1 MHGTHHIELI
11 ILKARLCPQFCAQ
24 TCNIGGSCLRML
36 VQRAAEAE
44 IMICT
49 WQFVIHIKVL
59 LFSIDDQDGHQFNE
73 LIIE

>member
-1 MHGTHHIELI
+1 
-11 ILKARLCPQFCAQ
+11 
-24 TCNIGGSCLRML
+24 ML